1 MLSFLRTLFSQPT
14 SEPSSTPTTSGT
26 PGMPSLPSVLSPVSS
41 DSQSSL
47 KTKLTRQLRADEGEV
62 LHAYSDSLGFLTIG
76 VGRLIDKRKGGGI
89 TAEES
94 AYLLANDIEK
104 RLKELERR
112 LPWFNRLD
120 EPRRAVLAN
129 MSFQLGVDGLLGFT
143 NTLAMV
149 ERGDYEG
156 AAAGMLNS
164 LWARQTPARAK
175 RLSEQMRTGQWVF
188 Q

>member
-1 MLSFLRTLFSQPT
+1 MLSFLRTLFSLLT
-14 SEPSSTPTTSGT
+14 SERSSTPSTSGT
-26 PGMPSLPSVLSPVSS
+26 PDTPSLPSVPSPASS
-41 DSQSSL
+41 GSQSLL
-47 KTKLTRQLRADEGEV
+47 KTKLTRQLRDDEGEV
-62 LHAYSDSLGFLTIG
+62 LTAYQDTLGFWTIG

-104 RLKELERR
+104 RLGELERR
-112 LPWFNRLD
+112 LPWFSRLD
-120 EPRRAVLAN
+120 EPRRGALLN

-143 NTLAMV
+143 NTLAMI

-175 RLSEQMRTGQWVF
+175 RLSEQMRTGQWIF

>member
-1 MLSFLRTLFSQPT
+1 MQSFLSGLFSLLKSGRQ
-14 SEPSSTPTTSGT
+14 STPNTSGT
-26 PGMPSLPSVLSPVSS
+26 PDTPSLPSVPSPASS
-41 DSQSSL
+41 DSPSSL
-47 KTKLTRQLRADEGEV
+47 KTKLTKQLRADEGEV
-62 LHAYSDSLGFLTIG
+62 LHAYQDTLGFWTIG

-89 TAEES
+89 TAEEA
-94 AYLLANDIEK
+94 AYLLANDIDK

-112 LPWFNRLD
+112 LPWISRLD
-120 EPRRAVLAN
+120 EARRGVLLN

-149 ERGDYEG
+149 ERGDYQG